1 MSYIPNQMHH
11 FQASQFSSGNCA
23 LCGAGRGNAWHADP
37 QYPADVQLPSRAAD
51 MEAAAAEW
59 LESLD
64 LQTPPCGCVPAPKVT
79 TAIVIEAHT
88 LERIEEIIYQHVS
101 ARLTAVRHA
110 AHCRADTCGWVG
122 EEWPTEGDARHEY
135 AQHLAELIAE
145 HAS

>member
-1 MSYIPNQMHH
+1 MNHAPHMHH
-11 FQASQFSSGNCA
+11 FVPKPNSPLQLCA
-23 LCGAGRGNAWHADP
+23 ECGDTRDNAWHADP

-79 TAIVIEAHT
+79 AAIVIEAHT